1 MGKVV
6 KVCSVFNVSEIQPA
20 TRRSC
25 ELTRGRGPP
34 QAQAAVVTAQEMVPS
49 GSRSEPDPET
59 PGTSRSNPTRLV
71 RDEVAPVRGQPIQPS
86 MGPSDQSVRGGVEG
100 QARGQSSRS
109 RSASTATVR
118 GERRVLLNTPT
129 VIQPMEMPAHTP
141 REGRAARGGRGK
153 SYSVGS
159 SSRAAVH
166 TGEGAQKEEG

>member
-86 MGPSDQSVRGGVEG
+86 MGPSDQSVRGDVEG
-100 QARGQSSRS
+100 HARGQSSLPVE
-109 RSASTATVR
+109 AVAKATVS
-118 GERRVLLNTPT
+118 EVALELHSLLILCSP
-129 VIQPMEMPAHTP
+129 H
-141 REGRAARGGRGK
+141 R
-153 SYSVGS
+153 
-159 SSRAAVH
+159 
-166 TGEGAQKEEG
+166 